1 MTNVIVGSSGDPC
14 PRCGRATEIREHRY
28 ITAKELRRP
37 FYYSRW
43 FFCRNPRCKTST
55 IVLPEYRVFN
65 AVTNAVTPET
75 ERRMAQI
82 AEQLGLP
89 ESSAQAL
96 DCGRHTNVRISSYK
110 L

>member
-1 MTNVIVGSSGDPC
+1 MSYVIVGSSGNPC
-14 PRCGRATEIREHRY
+14 PRCGCPTQIREHRY

-75 ERRMAQI
+75 ERRVTAI
-82 AEQLGLP
+82 AGQLGLVL
-89 ESSAQAL
+89 EDKVTANSSE
-96 DCGRHTNVRISSYK
+96 VPW
-110 L
+110 

>member
-1 MTNVIVGSSGDPC
+1 MSRHHVIIASNGNPC
-14 PRCGRATEIREHRY
+14 PRCGQPIENPAARLHHRSRAAAAVLLCARFI
-28 ITAKELRRP
+28 
-37 FYYSRW
+37 
-43 FFCRNPRCKTST
+43 CRNACCRTTVFVPAR
-55 IVLPEYRVFN
+55 YRVFN
-65 AVTNAVTPET
+65 VEPET